1 MAFIFPTSP
10 NIGDLVTNP
19 NSGQI
24 FRWDGTAWGGTP
36 AQALLTAS
44 FAFTASYL
52 LGGGIPSSS
61 YSESSSYVLL
71 EDVATQGNYR
81 NDALAAA
88 AGIPIGGL
96 YRNGNFIQIRIS

>member
-1 MAFIFPTSP
+1 MAFVFPTNP

-19 NSGQI
+19 SSGQI
-24 FRWDGTAWGGTP
+24 FRWSGFAWSGDSSN
-36 AQALLTAS
+36 ALLTAS

-52 LGGGIPSSS
+52 LGGIPSAS

-71 EDVATQGNYR
+71 EDVATGGNYR

-96 YRNGNFIQIRIS
+96 YRNGNFVQIRIS

>member
-1 MAFIFPTSP
+1 MAFVFPTSP

-24 FRWDGTAWGGTP
+24 FRWNGFAWAGDS
-36 AQALLTAS
+36 ANALITAS

-52 LGGGIPSSS
+52 LGGAQTAS

-71 EDVATQGNYR
+71 EDVATGGNYR
-81 NDALAAA
+81 NDALAGA

-96 YRNGNFIQIRIS
+96 YRNGNFVQIRIS

>member
-1 MAFIFPTSP
+1 VAFVFPTNP

-24 FRWDGTAWGGTP
+24 FRWNGFAWGGDS
-36 AQALLTAS
+36 ANALLTAS

-52 LGGGIPSSS
+52 LGGEVPSSS

-71 EDVATQGNYR
+71 EDVATGGNYR
-81 NDALAAA
+81 NDALAGA

-96 YRNGNFIQIRIS
+96 YRNGNFVQIRIS